1 MPNDLRRQRIESE
14 LSLALECGVAT
25 EEALAEAAGLLSE
38 AETLV
43 SQLAASERRPRRRP
57 KRKRR
62 KDA

>member
-43 SQLAASERRPRRRP
+43 SQLSSERRPRRRP

>member
-25 EEALAEAAGLLSE
+25 EEALAEADGLLSE

-43 SQLAASERRPRRRP
+43 SQLSSERRPRRRP
-57 KRKRR
+57 KRRR
-62 KDA
+62 RRDA